1 MLGRYGIGEEY
12 ELSDEFWAEV
22 EKVLPPPKAKKR
34 QGRPRMDDR
43 QAMTAI
49 LYVLRTGLQWKAL
62 PRSLGAP
69 STVHDRFQ
77 EWREAGVFRT
87 LWRTSLEGYDEIRGI
102 DWSWQALDGAMTKA
116 PLGGKRNGGESN
128 GPRQVRDQAQ
138 PARGRP
144 RDTFGRYRGWRE
156 SA

>member
-1 MLGRYGIGEEY
+1 MLGQYGVGREY
-12 ELSDEFWAEV
+12 ELADEFWAKV
-22 EKVLPPPKAKKR
+22 EGVLPPPRAKKR

-49 LYVLRTGLQWKAL
+49 LFVLRTGIQWKAL

-77 EWREAGVFRT
+77 EWREAGVFKA
-87 LWRTSLEGYDEIRGI
+87 LWRISLEGYDEIRGI

-116 PLGGKRNGGESN
+116 PLGGKRNGSEPN
-128 GPRQVRDQAQ
+128 GPGQVRDQAK

>member
-1 MLGRYGIGEEY
+1 MSGQYGVGSEY

-22 EKVLPPPKAKKR
+22 QKALPAPKAKKR
-34 QGRPRMDDR
+34 QGRPRMADR

-49 LYVLRTGLQWKAL
+49 LYVLRTGIQWKAL

-77 EWREAGVFRT
+77 EWREAGVFQS
-87 LWRTSLEGYDEIRGI
+87 LWRTSLEHYDETRGI

-116 PLGGKRNGGESN
+116 PLGGKRNGAEPDRPG
-128 GPRQVRDQAQ
+128 QVRDEAK
-138 PARGRP
+138 PPGGRP
-144 RDTFGRYRGWRE
+144 RDPLGRYRGWRE
-156 SA
+156 PA